1 MEPSGPGRP
10 DKSQGLDDDLISLFA
25 GGDFNLSDDDTMD
38 NTSLLTNIDSALS
51 SSSEKG
57 PPVSPHLA
65 KIIDQHLSCEIDREK
80 LKCIVSKYK
89 TPQNCEQLYL
99 TKINQEI
106 WSQLPAHAKRADIRV
121 ANLQDTLLGG
131 ISATLVSV
139 NELLD
144 CREKKTLPVYK
155 GLITNFIDSVAL
167 TGLVCKELSYKR
179 RETLRPLLNKE
190 FQQACSRSN
199 KIGKLLFGDDLPKTI
214 QDIRSTNKVMNTVAK
229 PMNTNRKSHS
239 KPKPYSHA
247 STSNDKS
254 FFMGKGEDSASS
266 QEIVPSKPITV
277 QQKEIYQALENFK
290 TQVNK
295 EDYDKFVNV
304 SLKAYLASRSKNFKA
319 GQLSNCY
326 EEWKQ
331 ITSDEDILATISG
344 GKIEFMSY
352 PPIQHSTPC
361 SNALQKDQLSLV
373 EQEIRSLLEKEVIV
387 NCEPEEIEFV
397 SPILPKKDGKLQLI
411 LNLKK
416 LNTSVKYANFKMD
429 SIHTILKLITK
440 DCWMAS
446 IDLRCILQC

>member
-1 MEPSGPGRP
+1 MEPSGPGRL
-10 DKSQGLDDDLISLFA
+10 DKSQGPDDHLVSLFA
-25 GGDFNLSDDDTMD
+25 GDDFNMSDDDTMD

-51 SSSEKG
+51 SSTEKD

-65 KIIDQHLSCEIDREK
+65 KIIDQRLSCEIDREK
-80 LKCIVSKYK
+80 LKGIFSKYK
-89 TPQNCEQLYL
+89 TPQNCELLYL
-99 TKINQEI
+99 TKLNQEM

-144 CREKKTLPVYK
+144 CREKKTLPDYK
-155 GLITNFIDSVAL
+155 GLITNLVDSVAL

-179 RETLRPLLNKE
+179 QETSRPLLNKD

-229 PMNTNRKSHS
+229 PMNTNSENHS
-239 KPKPYSHA
+239 KLKPYSHA

-254 FFMGKGEDSASS
+254 FYGQMGGLSILQK
-266 QEIVPSKPITV
+266 IVPSKPISV
-277 QQKEIYQALENFK
+277 QQKEIYQALEIFK

-295 EDYDKFVNV
+295 DDYDKFINV
-304 SLKAYLASRSKNFKA
+304 FLKAYLASRAKNFKA

-344 GKIEFMSY
+344 EKIGFMSY
-352 PPIQHSTPC
+352 PPIQHSTPY
-361 SNALQKDQLSLV
+361 SNALQKDQVSLV
-373 EQEIRSLLEKEVIV
+373 EQEIRSLLDKEVIV
-387 NCEPEEIEFV
+387 MCEPEEIEFV
-397 SPILPKKDGKLQLI
+397 SPIFTVPKKDGKLRLI

-416 LNTSVKYANFKMD
+416 LNTSVKYAHFKMD
-429 SIHTILKLITK
+429 
-440 DCWMAS
+440 
-446 IDLRCILQC
+446 